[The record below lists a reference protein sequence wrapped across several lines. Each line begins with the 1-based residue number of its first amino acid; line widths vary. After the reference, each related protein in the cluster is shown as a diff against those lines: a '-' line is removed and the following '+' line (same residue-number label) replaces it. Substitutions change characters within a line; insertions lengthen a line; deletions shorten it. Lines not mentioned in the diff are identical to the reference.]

1 MGMRACCIAAALALC
16 GAPVASAGR
25 SVSVGY
31 RMPSA
36 LHGLR
41 VVARVPALHTAEVRV
56 AGAAQMRELRRRPGI
71 RWVRP
76 LALRTKADAPGGLG
90 LAAPD
95 WQWTA
100 THQDLVPDWVRAAAS
115 SVTIAVVDTGADVDA
130 PSISAKSPVTWNVA
144 TGRPAVTDPV
154 GHGTF
159 VASLAAGAPDDET
172 GVAGFGGDARL
183 MIVQANRGAA
193 TFSDVDEARAIV
205 WAVDNG
211 ARIVNLSIAGSS
223 TSPVERAAIRYA
235 TSRGVLLVAAAGN
248 AAQDGNPR
256 TYPAALIGRS
266 GLVVG
271 AATQRGT
278 RAPFSTTGRYV
289 DVLAPGVDVLGA
301 LTAGGGSSRLFAPA
315 SIASYGYGSGTSY
328 AAPEVAGAA
337 ALVWAANPLLDAT
350 AVATL
355 ISGTTSQSGVWSTDL
370 AFGNIDV
377 AAAVA
382 RAQSG
387 SIPVLTYPSRK
398 RGVG

>member
-1 MGMRACCIAAALALC
+1 
-16 GAPVASAGR
+16 
-25 SVSVGY
+25 VSVGY

-56 AGAAQMRELRRRPGI
+56 SGAAQLRELRRRPGV

-76 LALRTKADAPGGLG
+76 LALRVQADAPVGLG
-90 LAAPD
+90 LATPD

-100 THQDLVPDWVRAAAS
+100 SHQDLVPDWVRSAAS
-115 SVTIAVVDTGADVDA
+115 AVKIAVVDTGADVDA
-130 PSISAKSPVTWNVA
+130 PSIAAKSPITWNVA
-144 TGRPAVTDPV
+144 TGKPSVSDPV

-159 VASLAAGAPDDET
+159 VASLAAGATDET
-172 GVAGFGGDARL
+172 TGVEGFGGDAQL
-183 MIVQANRGAA
+183 MIVQANRGSS

-211 ARIVNLSIAGSS
+211 ARIVNLSIAGTS

-235 TSRGVLLVAAAGN
+235 TNRGVLLVAAAGN
-248 AAQDGNPR
+248 AAQEGNPR
-256 TYPAALIGRS
+256 TYPAALLGRS

-271 AATQRGT
+271 AATQRGA
-278 RAPFSTTGRYV
+278 RASFSTTGRYV

-301 LTAGGGSSRLFAPA
+301 LTADGGNPKLFAPA

-337 ALVWAANPLLDAT
+337 ALVWAANPLLDAA

-355 ISGTTSQSGVWSTDL
+355 ISGTTSQAGVWSSDL

-387 SIPVLTYPSRK
+387 TLPVLTYPR
-398 RGVG
+398 RR

>member
-1 MGMRACCIAAALALC
+1 MGIRACCVAAALALC
-16 GAPVASAGR
+16 GAPAASAGR

-56 AGAAQMRELRRRPGI
+56 AGAAQARALRARRGI

-76 LALRTKADAPGGLG
+76 LALRVEADAPVGLG
-90 LAAPD
+90 LATPD

-100 THQDLVPDWVRAAAS
+100 THQDLVPNWVRAAAS
-115 SVTIAVVDTGADVDA
+115 SITIAVVDTGADVAA
-130 PSISAKSPVTWNVA
+130 PSIAAKDPVTWNVA
-144 TGRPAVTDPV
+144 TGRGAVSDPV

-159 VASLAAGAPDDET
+159 VASLAAGAADGQT

-183 MIVQANRGAA
+183 MIVQANRGAS

-211 ARIVNLSIAGSS
+211 ARIVNLSIAGPS

-235 TSRGVLLVAAAGN
+235 TARGVLLVAAAGN
-248 AAQDGNPR
+248 AAEDGNPR
-256 TYPAALIGRS
+256 MYPAALVGRS

-278 RAPFSTTGRYV
+278 RAPFSSTGRYV
-289 DVLAPGVDVLGA
+289 DVLAPGVNVLGA
-301 LTAGGGSSRLFAPA
+301 LSADGGSTRLFAPA

-337 ALVWAANPLLDAT
+337 ALVWAANPVLDA
-350 AVATL
+350 AEVATL
-355 ISGTTSQSGVWSTDL
+355 ISGTTSQSGVWTPDL
-370 AFGNIDV
+370 AFGNVDV

-382 RAQSG
+382 KAQSG
-387 SIPVLTYPSRK
+387 TLPVLAPR
-398 RGVG
+398 RP

>member
-1 MGMRACCIAAALALC
+1 M
-16 GAPVASAGR
+16 
-25 SVSVGY
+25 SVGY

-36 LHGLR
+36 LHGLH

-56 AGAAQMRELRRRPGI
+56 TGAAQMRRLRARPGI

-76 LALRTKADAPGGLG
+76 LARRVEADAPVGLG
-90 LAAPD
+90 LATPD
-95 WQWTA
+95 WQWNA
-100 THQDLVPDWVRAAAS
+100 TDQDLVPSWVRAAAS
-115 SVTIAVVDTGADVDA
+115 SITIAVVDTGADVAA
-130 PSISAKSPVTWNVA
+130 PSIAAKDPVTWNVA
-144 TGRPAVTDPV
+144 TGRAAVSDAV

-159 VASLAAGAPDDET
+159 VASLAAGAADDET

-183 MIVQANRGAA
+183 MVVQANRGSSA
-193 TFSDVDEARAIV
+193 FSDVDEARAIV

-211 ARIVNLSIAGSS
+211 ARIVNLSIAGAS

-235 TSRGVLLVAAAGN
+235 TARGVLLVAAAGN
-248 AAQDGNPR
+248 AARDGNPR
-256 TYPAALIGRS
+256 IYPAALIGRS

-271 AATQRGT
+271 AATRRGT
-278 RAPFSTTGRYV
+278 RASFSSTGRYV
-289 DVLAPGVDVLGA
+289 DVLAPGVNVLGA
-301 LTAGGGSSRLFAPA
+301 LSTDVGSTRLFAPA

-337 ALVWAANPLLDAT
+337 ALVWAANPLLDAA

-355 ISGTTSQSGVWSTDL
+355 ISGTTSQAGVWSSDL
-370 AFGNIDV
+370 AFGNLDV

-387 SIPVLTYPSRK
+387 ALPVLTYPGRP
-398 RGVG
+398 